1 MSYKPITVK
10 FNETLYKQINE
21 HALSNSEMIRKSCML
36 FLQLEQQN
44 INIDEFFT
52 THNQKKHGN
61 TAINTISNTDNMNRK
76 TLGITDSNTGKTHG
90 NTDIQTNSYDDDDI
104 PEHIYSQMY
113 GELYNIEVLPLK
125 NEIQYLTQINEM
137 LNTDKRF
144 LQEQNNALI
153 LAKNPLLTRL
163 KLALLPSKK

>member
-36 FLQLEQQN
+36 LIQLEQQD
-44 INIDEFFT
+44 INIDELLD
-52 THNQKKHGN
+52 THLQKKHGN
-61 TAINTISNTDNMNRK
+61 TTINRK
-76 TLGITDSNTGKTHG
+76 GNTKNINGNTYGNTDSNTGKTTG
-90 NTDIQTNSYDDDDI
+90 NTNGNTANTNDDDI

-137 LNTDKRF
+137 LSNDKRF

-153 LAKNPLLTRL
+153 LVKNPLLTRL